1 MLNESKSPTATGAL
15 DPRFDRQVRFA
26 GLGADG
32 QRRLGEARVLLV
44 GCGALGGSLALN
56 LHRAGV
62 GELRLV
68 DRDVVEL
75 SNLPRQVLFDAE
87 HVERRSPKVDA
98 AAETLARAGGPTRVV
113 PHARHLD
120 ATALDELGRDVDLI
134 LDGTD
139 NLATRYLVN
148 DFAVR
153 EGRPW
158 IYGGV
163 VGSGGMVMPIVPPDG
178 PCLRCLFPDPAPPG
192 SLETCDSAGVIAP
205 AVAAIA
211 ALQAGLA
218 LRLLGGDAET
228 RASLAPALVQVDVWR
243 GETQRIA
250 VDRQPDCPCCGAG
263 EYAFLEA
270 AEVDEPV
277 VLCGRN
283 TVQLPP
289 TPARPDLDALE
300 ARLAQAGISDVRRAG
315 PLLRFGAEEC
325 EVTVFGD
332 GRALVEGTDEPAR
345 ARALYDRF
353 LGG

>member
-1 MLNESKSPTATGAL
+1 MADRSTSPGAQPEP

-26 GLGADG
+26 GLGEGG
-32 QRRLGEARVLLV
+32 QQRLGEARVLLV

-75 SNLPRQVLFDAE
+75 SNLPRQVLFDGS
-87 HVERRSPKVDA
+87 HVERRSPKVEA
-98 AAETLARAGGPTRVV
+98 AAETLARAGGPTHVV

-120 ATALDELGRDVDLI
+120 AAALDELGRDVDLI

-148 DFAVR
+148 DFSVR
-153 EGRPW
+153 EGIPW

-163 VGSGGMVMPIVPPDG
+163 VGSGGMVMPIVPSDG

-192 SLETCDSAGVIAP
+192 TLETCDSAGVIAP

-211 ALQAGLA
+211 ALQSGLA
-218 LRLLGGDAET
+218 LRLLGADADT
-228 RASLAPALVQVDVWR
+228 RASLAPALIQLDVWR

-250 VDRQPDCPCCGAG
+250 VDRQPDCPCCGDRDF
-263 EYAFLEA
+263 AFLDS
-270 AEVDEPV
+270 AEVDEAV

-283 TVQLPP
+283 TVQLPA
-289 TPARPDLDALE
+289 TAARPDLEAL
-300 ARLAQAGISDVRRAG
+300 AQRLAQAGVDDVRRAG